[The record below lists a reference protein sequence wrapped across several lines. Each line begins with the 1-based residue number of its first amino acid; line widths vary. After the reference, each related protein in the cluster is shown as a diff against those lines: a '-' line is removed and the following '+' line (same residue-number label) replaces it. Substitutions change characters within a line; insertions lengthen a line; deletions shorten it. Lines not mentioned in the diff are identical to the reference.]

1 MARVAE
7 GETGFSLLCRAGSL
21 LCALPLPLV
30 IEAMRPPRLD
40 ALPGMPAFV
49 AGMALVRGA
58 HLPVI
63 SLTRLFD
70 ESDGRSERLV
80 IVRAGERRVGL
91 LVDAIVGV
99 RALSAETLRQ
109 LPPLLRDAAEDLV
122 ARIGT
127 LDDELLVVLKAGRI
141 VPDEVFRAVEA
152 EAAAS

>member
-1 MARVAE
+1 
-7 GETGFSLLCRAGSL
+7 
-21 LCALPLPLV
+21 
-30 IEAMRPPRLD
+30 
-40 ALPGMPAFV
+40 
-49 AGMALVRGA
+49 
-58 HLPVI
+58 VI

-127 LDDELLVVLKAGRI
+127 LDDELLVVLKAGCI